1 MIKFRILFIGFLFV
15 FLIIIIKLVSFQIS
29 SNSNYSNYFK
39 TSKIFPKRGKIFD
52 RNKQPLAVN
61 QTLYRLAI
69 EPQKIKD
76 VNNFI
81 NELAPLLKIDH
92 ASLEAKI
99 DRTKQWQLIKTTLSK
114 ETMSKVTQLKQT
126 GIIFEEE
133 SNRYYPEAS
142 LAAHLIGFVG
152 KNSENDPV
160 GYFGVEG
167 YYNKDLSGLPGLL
180 RSERDLSNNPIFAG
194 TQEMLEAEDGRD
206 LFLTIDKAVQMIIK
220 GRLKKAMK
228 IYQVREGCVIV
239 VDPLNL
245 EVLGLSCLPDFDAE
259 EYYKFDE
266 TFYKN
271 SALTNLY
278 EPGSTFKPL
287 IVAAA
292 IQEKAIKPNDIYNET
307 GPLQFGEY
315 QIQTWNNKYEGKIS
329 ITRILEKS
337 SNVGM
342 VYIGEKLGNK
352 KIYEYL
358 NDYGFGKKT
367 DIDLQGEFV
376 NQIKPFNNRYPIDFA
391 TATFGQGIA
400 VTPLQMIKA
409 FASLINGGQ
418 LLQPHVVRQ
427 INNKGE
433 VRNIQKKLV
442 KKVLGTQTSNIIK
455 KMLQSTVENG
465 EISWAIPKGYLMG
478 GKTGTAQVAIK
489 GHYDPSKTIAS
500 FIGFAPVSN
509 PKFLTLVILKE
520 PKTSQW
526 GSETAAPL
534 FFEIAKD
541 LIVYYNI
548 APEQ

>member
-1 MIKFRILFIGFLFV
+1 V

-376 NQIKPFNNRYPIDFA
+376 NQIKPFNNWYPIDFA